1 MRRSATGG
9 SLILISASLY
19 RRDDPYR
26 YEELLNRCLLT
37 PSAKLFALITM
48 KHNTA

>member
-1 MRRSATGG
+1 V
-9 SLILISASLY
+9 ISASLY

-48 KHNTA
+48 RETGYEDR